1 MHTVILLWCF
11 FKSNTSGQI
20 LLETKFHFGG
30 FTFFYLKEYLKIE
43 MIFIENTD
51 HIFGATGKECL
62 MLKCLHSQIG
72 AYTLS
77 FKGY

>member
-1 MHTVILLWCF
+1 
-11 FKSNTSGQI
+11 
-20 LLETKFHFGG
+20 
-30 FTFFYLKEYLKIE
+30 